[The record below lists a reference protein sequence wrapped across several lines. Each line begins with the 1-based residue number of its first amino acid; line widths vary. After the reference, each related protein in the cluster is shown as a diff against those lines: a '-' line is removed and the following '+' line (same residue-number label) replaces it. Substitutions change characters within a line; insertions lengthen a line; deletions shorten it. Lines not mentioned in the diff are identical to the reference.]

1 MTLRSLKWVLPALL
15 ALVLTACVSAGGA
28 LQKKGS
34 VTVFDMTMTSGLD
47 WSRIKGRRNE
57 VWTIDGV
64 LLNRLLIF
72 SKIKP
77 NEDVFQRAKE
87 RKSRPDGLWYRPG
100 MRLDE
105 LESLVADAFNLN
117 NGWAGTRT
125 SNLRPHTFGAV
136 EGIRFDIEM
145 ADTDG
150 LLYKGTVA
158 VAERN
163 NFLNVL
169 VWVAPQEYYHARDA
183 VAVNEMLDGMQ
194 FK

>member
-1 MTLRSLKWVLPALL
+1 MTLRSLKWLLPVALALL
-15 ALVLTACVSAGGA
+15 LTACVSPGGA
-28 LQKKGS
+28 LQTKGD
-34 VTVFDMTMTSGLD
+34 VTVFDMTMTTSLD
-47 WSRIKGRRNE
+47 WSRIKSRRNE
-57 VWTIDGV
+57 LWTIDGV

-87 RKSRPDGLWYRPG
+87 RKSRPNGLWYRPG

-105 LESLVADAFNLN
+105 LEALVADGFNE
-117 NGWAGTRT
+117 GWVGVRT
-125 SNLRPHTFGAV
+125 SNLRPHTFGSV

-145 ADTDG
+145 TDTDG
-150 LLYKGTVA
+150 LMYKGTVA

-163 NFLNVL
+163 NLLNVL
-169 VWVAPQEYYHARDA
+169 VWIAPKEYYHGRDA
-183 VAVNEMLDGMQ
+183 AAVESMLDGMR